1 MSLKTTLI
9 LLFCFLFFSSYA
21 FADGG
26 VFYYDYDT
34 SSWNLQDMDGQ
45 ACAINYEN
53 GLENMILSVNVN
65 NLQGEKAV
73 WIFPVPSKP
82 EDTKIDIVKEFPKF
96 HGYDVEMRANKEIS
110 DTFDL
115 MKISQIFNLNSFYF
129 FNKFIILTQTLG
141 LKSASD
147 LDKEIQIHSHIEKTG
162 IITEL
167 VTAKNISS
175 LSNYLSK
182 RELQLPDDFDL
193 ILDEYIGRDYSFV
206 ISWIS
211 DVEEFKKSQPIAYM
225 KEVLEEKNTIE
236 EIKNTL
242 EDFINKT
249 ETKETII
256 FQMALDNIND
266 ELRNYELYTYPRIKN
281 KKNELIIKIRMRDSI
296 IRYNNA
302 LFNYKYAIRTYLSFP
317 TDKIYFPLKTTSIYG
332 DKEIPMLVYVINY
345 VEPEFYKEIKEY
357 AKVNY
362 FLQKEYEVPN
372 KLKFFFNDKNTIK
385 NLKYTKIKINSP
397 SLYLID
403 DLWINDSTST
413 KIILKEYISKYAW
426 FLGIILFILCS
437 CLASMISG
445 MVIFRK
451 DQPDKKKFALF
462 GMFNFLTL
470 IGFAIA
476 AYIAKIN
483 EKFTGLNEENTK
495 SRNLK
500 KPILTTLAI
509 ISIPSFFL
517 LSIFFSLSIEFAEKI
532 AIPIAFFALYF
543 LFIFPFIYGIYNN
556 RKLLKFI
563 ILFSVV
569 FLILIYILQILMG
582 FII

>member
-451 DQPDKKKFALF
+451 DQPD
-462 GMFNFLTL
+462 
-470 IGFAIA
+470 I
-476 AYIAKIN
+476 
-483 EKFTGLNEENTK
+483 
-495 SRNLK
+495 
-500 KPILTTLAI
+500 
-509 ISIPSFFL
+509 
-517 LSIFFSLSIEFAEKI
+517 SIFFSLSIEFAEKI

>member
-1 MSLKTTLI
+1 MT
-9 LLFCFLFFSSYA
+9 
-21 FADGG
+21 
-26 VFYYDYDT
+26 
-34 SSWNLQDMDGQ
+34 
-45 ACAINYEN
+45 
-53 GLENMILSVNVN
+53 
-65 NLQGEKAV
+65 
-73 WIFPVPSKP
+73 
-82 EDTKIDIVKEFPKF
+82 
-96 HGYDVEMRANKEIS
+96 
-110 DTFDL
+110 
-115 MKISQIFNLNSFYF
+115 
-129 FNKFIILTQTLG
+129 
-141 LKSASD
+141 
-147 LDKEIQIHSHIEKTG
+147 
-162 IITEL
+162 
-167 VTAKNISS
+167 
-175 LSNYLSK
+175 
-182 RELQLPDDFDL
+182 
-193 ILDEYIGRDYSFV
+193 
-206 ISWIS
+206 
-211 DVEEFKKSQPIAYM
+211 
-225 KEVLEEKNTIE
+225 KNTIE

-451 DQPDKKKFALF
+451 DQPDRKNLHCS
-462 GMFNFLTL
+462 GCL
-470 IGFAIA
+470 IF
-476 AYIAKIN
+476 
-483 EKFTGLNEENTK
+483 
-495 SRNLK
+495 
-500 KPILTTLAI
+500 
-509 ISIPSFFL
+509 
-517 LSIFFSLSIEFAEKI
+517 
-532 AIPIAFFALYF
+532 
-543 LFIFPFIYGIYNN
+543 
-556 RKLLKFI
+556 
-563 ILFSVV
+563 
-569 FLILIYILQILMG
+569 
-582 FII
+582 